1 MESVPPLHTARPR
14 RSPLHFLSPL
24 IAGALVVSGAL
35 QQDPFTFV
43 MGAGLSVYI
52 WLTRHS
58 RYEVFSDRLVVHYL
72 GLRRRTIPLGDIEDV
87 RAVGFPLGGQG
98 VFVRRKKGGG
108 MVITPVDPEQF
119 VQALDQ
125 VRRRF
130 QA

>member
-1 MESVPPLHTARPR
+1 MESVPPLYTARPH
-14 RSPLHFLSPL
+14 RSPLHFLSPI

-35 QQDPFTFV
+35 QLDPITV
-43 MGAGLSVYI
+43 MMGAALSLYI

-58 RYEVFSDRLVVHYL
+58 RYDVFSDRLVVSYT
-72 GLRRRTIPLGDIEDV
+72 GPRRRTIPLADIEDV

-98 VFVRRKKGGG
+98 VFVRRKSGGG